1 MIPSDLQ
8 PTLWLLQ
15 PVHRN
20 TDSTGHQQ
28 VPLFYEGLGNDT
40 IVYQPLAYTLNQVLL
55 SSVYEPFKDVL
66 GSQDKSIRTCNRVL
80 AREYLHQ

>member
-40 IVYQPLAYTLNQVLL
+40 IGL
-55 SSVYEPFKDVL
+55 STVSLYFKSSSSEFGL
-66 GSQDKSIRTCNRVL
+66 WSLRNENNAGFS
-80 AREYLHQ
+80 E